1 MGKTKRLVCFVL
13 LLLLTPLFSS
23 LATADSPPGQPQIN
37 ANWVADEFGE
47 TMHSYR
53 VLFADGESYQALV
66 DIQHNRGGEILAN
79 EIFQSWELVDG
90 LRVLEIQ
97 LNTSLEWGDIVSVAI
112 TITHYSGQELV
123 DSILVERTFEIGTW
137 NQPMDDHEIMLETTW
152 DLDQTFNNSY
162 GPQGFE
168 LDFIGQGWQQRI
180 GNTVESWELGNG
192 SVLFIESTDI
202 GSNNLSLDLES
213 IWKNET
219 IENGILTSQVFE
231 AIGSGTLHVIAI
243 EDELSTSI
251 LVDVTNAE
259 LNRSNINQVISE
271 RLKIDANGVLNITTE
286 GDENSSTTVDG
297 DIGVFYLE
305 TWDENGVRRFYDQRF
320 EAIAQMI
327 IIDEGTR
334 LDIDLNTLNS
344 EETWVEGVRTNQ
356 LEEFLGSGTFGFS
369 ESDNESSVM
378 INGTIY
384 QFHTKTEQGITMV
397 DQLHIDGDI
406 SGDVQGDFG
415 VVRGIELTGA
425 QANATGVEFPVNVI
439 HEESWFNLTGIN
451 GGNFFDGAGIGAT
464 HNQTWDYQVI
474 YSDWENRTV
483 RLVWEETG
491 ADSSSG
497 EEYPERSPIER
508 TAEPPEFEEALGNL
522 TISRETGLMPIPMQ
536 PGDMIRLDGQEGL
549 TLVVTAESLANDP
562 RDGHNFHVVTWS
574 GVYEGNEAGTAMG
587 AIIDEGPLKGLISSV
602 SRVLSIPFGED
613 GYLANF
619 TETQLLTRVISPS
632 VVTAEENSAPVISG
646 LTLLEGLVF
655 CEGGSVATLVADVS
669 DVDWN
674 LEQVTVDLTP
684 IGGGIVEMNDRGLD
698 GDAAIGDDRFSTR
711 IVVPG
716 LQVGNVT
723 LDIEARDSFD
733 VITASTG
740 QIVVANL
747 APRLIGAEILPDEG
761 PRGTNMVI
769 NLEAYDG
776 HGVANI
782 SLDLRE
788 YGGEL
793 VELTE
798 NTGVWTVMMTVP
810 QGMSPGV
817 QDLRFVTVDGLGKV
831 GVTNLYLNGE
841 RDEFHPYGPHF
852 IPDDE
857 VIPISIMV
865 ENSAPTFTLPDSV
878 VFARQD
884 VSTTVVFEVEIFDS
898 DGITNARANLGVFAP
913 LGAQTGWV
921 TMNDNGFNGDKTPG
935 DGIYSVELSL
945 RTSTPL
951 GTHEIQIQAI
961 DSFDVATPITPVS
974 IVVQEETSIL
984 PSLDSDSISTT
995 VLVVILIGFTAVA
1008 AISVFFLMRK
1018 GKDKEYLEDRFGFE

>member
-1 MGKTKRLVCFVL
+1 MAKTQRLVSFVL
-13 LLLLTPLFSS
+13 LLLLMPLLSS
-23 LATADSPPGQPQIN
+23 FASANNQPVQPQIN
-37 ANWVADEFGE
+37 AHWVADEFGE
-47 TMHSYR
+47 TLHSYR
-53 VLFADGESYQALV
+53 VVFADGESYQATV
-66 DIQHNRGGEILAN
+66 DVEHNRDGELLPI
-79 EIFQSWELVDG
+79 EVFQSWDLIDAA
-90 LRVLEIQ
+90 RVLDIQ
-97 LNTSLEWGDIVSVAI
+97 VNTSLEWGDLVSVAV
-112 TITHYSGQELV
+112 TITHYAGQELV
-123 DSILVERTFEIGTW
+123 DSMLVERDFEIGTW

-152 DLDQTFNNSY
+152 NLDQVFNTSL

-168 LDFIGQGWQQRI
+168 LDFIGQGWQQRV

-192 SVLFIESTDI
+192 SVMFVETTDV
-202 GSNNLSLDLES
+202 GSNNLSLELQS

-219 IENGILTSQVFE
+219 IENGQLTSQVFE

-243 EDELSTSI
+243 EDDLSTSI

-271 RLKIDANGVLNITTE
+271 RLKIDANGVLNVTTE

-305 TWDENGVRRFYDQRF
+305 TWDENGVRRYYDQRF
-320 EAIAQMI
+320 EAIAQMVV
-327 IIDEGTR
+327 IDEGTR

-356 LEEFLGSGTFGFS
+356 LEEFVGSGTFGFS
-369 ESDNESSVM
+369 ESDNESSID

-384 QFHTKTEQGITMV
+384 KFHTKTEQGITMI
-397 DQLHIDGDI
+397 DEAHIDGDI
-406 SGDVQGDFG
+406 TGDVQGDFG
-415 VVRGIELTGA
+415 VVRGIELTGI

-474 YSDWENRTV
+474 YSDWKNRTV

-497 EEYPERSPIER
+497 EEYPERSPIEI
-508 TAEPPEFEEALGNL
+508 TPEPPEYEEALGNL
-522 TISRETGLMPIPMQ
+522 TISRETGLMPIPMH
-536 PGDMIRLDGQEGL
+536 PGDKVRLDGQDGL

-574 GVYEGNEAGTAMG
+574 GVYEGSEAGTATG

-602 SRVLSIPFGED
+602 SRVLSVPFGED

-632 VVTAEENSAPVISG
+632 VVTAEENSPPIISS
-646 LTLLEGLVF
+646 LSLLEGLVV

-669 DVDWN
+669 DIDWN

-684 IGGGIVEMNDRGLD
+684 IGGMVVEMNDRGVD
-698 GDAAIGDDRFSTR
+698 GDSVIGDDRYTTR

-716 LQVGNVT
+716 LEVGNFT
-723 LDIEARDSFD
+723 LNIEARDSFD
-733 VITASTG
+733 VISESTG
-740 QIVVANL
+740 QITVVNQ
-747 APRLIGAEILPDEG
+747 APRLIGAEISPDQG
-761 PRGTNMVI
+761 PRGTNMVV

-776 HGVANI
+776 HGVSEI

-788 YGGEL
+788 YGGGLFEL
-793 VELTE
+793 VE
-798 NTGVWTVMMTVP
+798 NSGIWTTILIVP
-810 QGMSPGV
+810 EGMSPGD
-817 QDLRFVTVDGLGKV
+817 QELRFVTVDGLGKV
-831 GVTNLYLNGE
+831 GVTSLWLNGE

-857 VIPISIMV
+857 AIPISITV
-865 ENSAPTFTLPDSV
+865 ENSPPTFILPDV
-878 VFARQD
+878 MTLNRQD

-913 LGAQTGWV
+913 LGTQAGWV
-921 TMNDNGFNGDKTPG
+921 TMNDNGINGDATPG

-945 RTSTPL
+945 RSSTPL

-961 DSFDVATPITPVS
+961 DSFDVATSVTPVS
-974 IVVQEETSIL
+974 IVVQEETNIL
-984 PSLDSDSISTT
+984 PSLDSDSISTS
-995 VLVVILIGFTAVA
+995 VLLVILIGFAIVA
-1008 AISVFFLMRK
+1008 GSSVLFLMRK
-1018 GKDKEYLEDRFGFE
+1018 GKDKEYFEDRFGFE